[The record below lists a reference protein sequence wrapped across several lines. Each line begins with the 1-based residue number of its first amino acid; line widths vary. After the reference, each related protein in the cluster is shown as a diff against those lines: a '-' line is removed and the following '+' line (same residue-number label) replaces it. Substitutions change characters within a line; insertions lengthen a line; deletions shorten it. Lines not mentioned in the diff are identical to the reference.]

1 MAAIITLDDV
11 SVTFH
16 EAGRTIEAVKHA
28 SLEVEQGEIFGIVGF
43 SGAGKSTL
51 VRTINL
57 LERPTSGRVL
67 IDGRDI
73 TGLRGGPLR
82 DLRKSIGFVFQGF
95 NLIGNATVGKNIEFA
110 LRAGGVPKARRRGR
124 TQELLELVGLSGKM
138 DSYPSSLSGGQKQRV
153 SIARALANNPRILLC
168 DEATSALDL
177 ETTEGILALLKRINT
192 ELGVTIVFI
201 THQLEVAQRIFDRV
215 AVMENGVII
224 EQGKTFDVF
233 AEPHHETTQAL
244 VERFL
249 GVAVP
254 ERLVPELPVGR
265 LVELRYKGNHAF
277 DPLISAVSS
286 RHGVA
291 INVLHGNVEYFGT
304 QPIGTLVV
312 LVAAIREGQRGAR
325 DVEDAL
331 DELRGTVF
339 GFKELTD
346 AAVEEALD
354 SPYGGGPRT
363 AAQTKKT
370 AQQEVLV

>member
-16 EAGRTIEAVKHA
+16 EAGRAIEAVRHV

-73 TGLRGGPLR
+73 TGLKGGALR
-82 DLRKSIGFVFQGF
+82 DLRKSVGFVFQGF
-95 NLIGNATVGKNIEFA
+95 NLIGNATVGANIEFA
-110 LRAGGVPKARRRGR
+110 LRAGGVPKARRRER
-124 TQELLELVGLSGKM
+124 TRELLELVGLAGKM

-201 THQLEVAQRIFDRV
+201 THQLEVAQRVFDRV
-215 AVMENGVII
+215 AVMEDGAII
-224 EQGKTFDVF
+224 EQGTTFDVF
-233 AEPHHETTQAL
+233 AEPRHGTTQAL

-249 GVAVP
+249 GVAIP
-254 ERLVPELPVGR
+254 ERLVPQLPAGR
-265 LVELRYKGNHAF
+265 LVELRYKGDHAF
-277 DPLISAVSS
+277 EPLISAVSN
-286 RHGVA
+286 RHDVA
-291 INVLHGNVEYFGT
+291 VNVLHGNVEYFGT

-312 LVAAIREGQRGAR
+312 LVSAIREGQRGAR
-325 DVEDAL
+325 DVEAAL
-331 DELRGTVF
+331 DELRGKVF
-339 GFKELTD
+339 GFQELTD
-346 AAVEEALD
+346 AAVEDALGAQY
-354 SPYGGGPRT
+354 SGGAHGTGQGRT
-363 AAQTKKT
+363 RR
-370 AQQEVLV
+370 EVLV

>member
-16 EAGRTIEAVKHA
+16 EAGRAIEAVRHV

-73 TGLRGGPLR
+73 TGLKGGALR
-82 DLRKSIGFVFQGF
+82 DLRKSVGFVFQGF
-95 NLIGNATVGKNIEFA
+95 NLIGNATVGANIEFA
-110 LRAGGVPKARRRGR
+110 LRAGGVPKARRRER
-124 TQELLELVGLSGKM
+124 TRELLELVGLAGKM

-177 ETTEGILALLKRINT
+177 ETTEDILALLKRINT

-201 THQLEVAQRIFDRV
+201 THQLEVAQRVFDRV
-215 AVMENGVII
+215 AVMEDGAII
-224 EQGKTFDVF
+224 EQGTTFDVF
-233 AEPHHETTQAL
+233 AEPRHGTTQAL

-249 GVAVP
+249 GVAIP
-254 ERLVPELPVGR
+254 ERLVPQLPAGR
-265 LVELRYKGNHAF
+265 LVELRYKGDHAF
-277 DPLISAVSS
+277 EPLISAVSN

-291 INVLHGNVEYFGT
+291 VNVLHGNVEYFGT

-312 LVAAIREGQRGAR
+312 LVSAIREGQRGAR
-325 DVEDAL
+325 DVEAAL
-331 DELRGTVF
+331 DELRGKVF
-339 GFKELTD
+339 GFQELTD
-346 AAVEEALD
+346 AAVEDALGAQY
-354 SPYGGGPRT
+354 SGGAHGTGQGTTRR
-363 AAQTKKT
+363 
-370 AQQEVLV
+370 EVLV

>member
-16 EAGRTIEAVKHA
+16 EAGRAIEAVRHV

-73 TGLRGGPLR
+73 TGLKGGALR
-82 DLRKSIGFVFQGF
+82 DLRKSVGFVFQGF
-95 NLIGNATVGKNIEFA
+95 NLIGNATVGANIEFA
-110 LRAGGVPKARRRGR
+110 LRAGGVPKARRRER
-124 TQELLELVGLSGKM
+124 TRELLELVGLAGKM

-168 DEATSALDL
+168 DEATSALDP

-201 THQLEVAQRIFDRV
+201 THQLEVAQRVFDRV
-215 AVMENGVII
+215 AVMEDGAII
-224 EQGKTFDVF
+224 EQGTTFDVF
-233 AEPHHETTQAL
+233 AEPRHGTTQAL

-249 GVAVP
+249 GVAIP
-254 ERLVPELPVGR
+254 ERLVPQLPAGR
-265 LVELRYKGNHAF
+265 LVELRYKGDHAF
-277 DPLISAVSS
+277 EPLISAVSN

-291 INVLHGNVEYFGT
+291 VNVLHGNVEYFGI

-312 LVAAIREGQRGAR
+312 LVSAIREGQRGAR
-325 DVEDAL
+325 DVEAAL
-331 DELRGTVF
+331 DELRGKVF
-339 GFKELTD
+339 GFQELTD
-346 AAVEEALD
+346 AAVEDALGAQY
-354 SPYGGGPRT
+354 SGGAHGTGQGTTRR
-363 AAQTKKT
+363 
-370 AQQEVLV
+370 EVLV

>member
-16 EAGRTIEAVKHA
+16 EAGRAIEAVRHV

-73 TGLRGGPLR
+73 TGLKGGALR
-82 DLRKSIGFVFQGF
+82 DLRKSVGFVFQGF
-95 NLIGNATVGKNIEFA
+95 NLIGNATVGANIEFA
-110 LRAGGVPKARRRGR
+110 LRAGGVPKARRRER
-124 TQELLELVGLSGKM
+124 TRELLELVGLAGKM

-168 DEATSALDL
+168 DEATSALDP

-201 THQLEVAQRIFDRV
+201 THQLEVAQRVFDRV
-215 AVMENGVII
+215 AVMEDGAII
-224 EQGKTFDVF
+224 EQGTTFDVF
-233 AEPHHETTQAL
+233 AEPRHGTTQAL

-249 GVAVP
+249 GVAIP
-254 ERLVPELPVGR
+254 ERLVPQLPAGR
-265 LVELRYKGNHAF
+265 LVELRYKGDHAF
-277 DPLISAVSS
+277 EPLISAVSN

-291 INVLHGNVEYFGT
+291 VNVLHGNVEYFGT

-312 LVAAIREGQRGAR
+312 LVSAIREGQRGAR
-325 DVEDAL
+325 DVEAAL
-331 DELRGTVF
+331 DELRGKVF
-339 GFKELTD
+339 GFQELTD
-346 AAVEEALD
+346 AAVEDALGAQY
-354 SPYGGGPRT
+354 SGGARGTGQGTTRR
-363 AAQTKKT
+363 
-370 AQQEVLV
+370 EVLV

>member
-16 EAGRTIEAVKHA
+16 EAGRAIEAVRHV

-73 TGLRGGPLR
+73 TGLKGGALR
-82 DLRKSIGFVFQGF
+82 DLRKSVGFVFQGF
-95 NLIGNATVGKNIEFA
+95 NLIGNATVGANIEFA
-110 LRAGGVPKARRRGR
+110 LRAGGVPKARRRER
-124 TQELLELVGLSGKM
+124 TRELLELVGLAGKM

-201 THQLEVAQRIFDRV
+201 THQLEVAQRVFDRV
-215 AVMENGVII
+215 AVMEDGAII
-224 EQGKTFDVF
+224 EQGTTFDVF
-233 AEPHHETTQAL
+233 AEPRHGTTQAL

-249 GVAVP
+249 GVAIP
-254 ERLVPELPVGR
+254 ERLVPQLPAGR
-265 LVELRYKGNHAF
+265 LVELRYKGDHAF
-277 DPLISAVSS
+277 EPLISAVSN

-291 INVLHGNVEYFGT
+291 VNMLHGNVEYFGT

-312 LVAAIREGQRGAR
+312 LVSAIREGQRGAR
-325 DVEDAL
+325 DVEAAL
-331 DELRGTVF
+331 DELRGKVF
-339 GFKELTD
+339 GFQELTD
-346 AAVEEALD
+346 AAVEDALGAQY
-354 SPYGGGPRT
+354 SGGAHGTGQGTTRR
-363 AAQTKKT
+363 
-370 AQQEVLV
+370 EVLV

>member
-16 EAGRTIEAVKHA
+16 EAGRTIEAVRHV

-73 TGLRGGPLR
+73 TGLKGGALR
-82 DLRKSIGFVFQGF
+82 DLRKSVGFVFQGF
-95 NLIGNATVGKNIEFA
+95 NLIGNATVGANIEFA
-110 LRAGGVPKARRRGR
+110 LRAGGVPKARRRER
-124 TQELLELVGLSGKM
+124 TRELLELVGLASKM

-201 THQLEVAQRIFDRV
+201 THQLEVAQRVFDRV
-215 AVMENGVII
+215 AVMEDGAII
-224 EQGKTFDVF
+224 EQGTTFDVF
-233 AEPHHETTQAL
+233 AEPRHGTTQAL

-249 GVAVP
+249 GVAIP
-254 ERLVPELPVGR
+254 ERLVPQLPAGR
-265 LVELRYKGNHAF
+265 LVELRYKGDHAF
-277 DPLISAVSS
+277 EPLISAVSN

-291 INVLHGNVEYFGT
+291 VNVLHGNVEYFGT

-312 LVAAIREGQRGAR
+312 LVSAIREGQRGAR
-325 DVEDAL
+325 DVEAAL
-331 DELRGTVF
+331 DELRGKVF
-339 GFKELTD
+339 GFQELTD
-346 AAVEEALD
+346 AAVEDALGAQY
-354 SPYGGGPRT
+354 SGGAHGTGQGTTRR
-363 AAQTKKT
+363 
-370 AQQEVLV
+370 EVLV

>member
-16 EAGRTIEAVKHA
+16 EAGRAIEAVRHV

-73 TGLRGGPLR
+73 TGLKGGALR
-82 DLRKSIGFVFQGF
+82 DLRKSVGFVFQGF
-95 NLIGNATVGKNIEFA
+95 NLIGNATVGANIEFA
-110 LRAGGVPKARRRGR
+110 LRAGGVPKARRRER
-124 TQELLELVGLSGKM
+124 TRELLELVGLAGKM

-201 THQLEVAQRIFDRV
+201 THQLEVAQRVFDRV
-215 AVMENGVII
+215 AVMEDGAII
-224 EQGKTFDVF
+224 EQGTTFDVF
-233 AEPHHETTQAL
+233 AEPRHGTTQAL

-249 GVAVP
+249 GVAIP
-254 ERLVPELPVGR
+254 ERLVPQLPAGR
-265 LVELRYKGNHAF
+265 LVELWYKGDHAF
-277 DPLISAVSS
+277 EPLISAVSN

-291 INVLHGNVEYFGT
+291 VNVLHGNVEYFGT

-312 LVAAIREGQRGAR
+312 LVSAIREGQRGAR
-325 DVEDAL
+325 DVEAAL
-331 DELRGTVF
+331 DELRGKVF
-339 GFKELTD
+339 GFQELTD
-346 AAVEEALD
+346 AAVEDALGAQY
-354 SPYGGGPRT
+354 SGGAHGTGQGTTRR
-363 AAQTKKT
+363 
-370 AQQEVLV
+370 EVLV

>member
-1 MAAIITLDDV
+1 MAAIITLDEV

-16 EAGRTIEAVKHA
+16 EAGRAIEAVRHV

-73 TGLRGGPLR
+73 TGLKGGALR
-82 DLRKSIGFVFQGF
+82 DLRKSVGFVFQGF
-95 NLIGNATVGKNIEFA
+95 NLIGNATVGANIEFA
-110 LRAGGVPKARRRGR
+110 LRAGGVPKARRRER
-124 TQELLELVGLSGKM
+124 TRELLELVGLAGKM

-201 THQLEVAQRIFDRV
+201 THQLEVAQRVFDRV
-215 AVMENGVII
+215 AVMEDGAII
-224 EQGKTFDVF
+224 EQGTTFDVF
-233 AEPHHETTQAL
+233 AEPRHGTTQAL

-249 GVAVP
+249 GVAIP
-254 ERLVPELPVGR
+254 ERLVPQLPAGR
-265 LVELRYKGNHAF
+265 LVELRYKGDHAF
-277 DPLISAVSS
+277 EPLISAVSN

-291 INVLHGNVEYFGT
+291 VNVLHGNVEYFGT

-312 LVAAIREGQRGAR
+312 LVSAIREGQRGAR
-325 DVEDAL
+325 DVEAAL
-331 DELRGTVF
+331 DELRGKVF
-339 GFKELTD
+339 GFQELTD
-346 AAVEEALD
+346 AAVEDALGAQY
-354 SPYGGGPRT
+354 SGGAHGTGQGTTRR
-363 AAQTKKT
+363 
-370 AQQEVLV
+370 EVLV

>member
-16 EAGRTIEAVKHA
+16 EAGRAIEAVRHV

-73 TGLRGGPLR
+73 TGLKGGALR
-82 DLRKSIGFVFQGF
+82 DLRKSVGFVFQGF
-95 NLIGNATVGKNIEFA
+95 NLIGNATVGANIEFA
-110 LRAGGVPKARRRGR
+110 LRAGGVPTARRRER
-124 TQELLELVGLSGKM
+124 TRELLELVGLAGKM

-201 THQLEVAQRIFDRV
+201 THQLEVAQRVFDRV
-215 AVMENGVII
+215 AVMEDGAII
-224 EQGKTFDVF
+224 EQGTTFDVF
-233 AEPHHETTQAL
+233 AEPRHGTTQAL

-249 GVAVP
+249 GVAIP
-254 ERLVPELPVGR
+254 ERLVPQLPAGR
-265 LVELRYKGNHAF
+265 LVELRYKGDHAF
-277 DPLISAVSS
+277 EPLISAVSN

-291 INVLHGNVEYFGT
+291 VNVLHGNVEYFGI

-312 LVAAIREGQRGAR
+312 LVSAIREGQRGAR
-325 DVEDAL
+325 DVEAAL
-331 DELRGTVF
+331 DELRGKVF
-339 GFKELTD
+339 GFQELTD
-346 AAVEEALD
+346 AAVEDALGAQY
-354 SPYGGGPRT
+354 SGGAHGTGQGTTRR
-363 AAQTKKT
+363 
-370 AQQEVLV
+370 EVLV

>member
-16 EAGRTIEAVKHA
+16 EAGRAIEAVRHV

-73 TGLRGGPLR
+73 TGLKGGALR
-82 DLRKSIGFVFQGF
+82 DLRKSVGFVFQGF
-95 NLIGNATVGKNIEFA
+95 NLIGNATVGANIEFA
-110 LRAGGVPKARRRGR
+110 LRTGGVPKARRRER
-124 TQELLELVGLSGKM
+124 TRELLELVGLAGKM

-201 THQLEVAQRIFDRV
+201 THQLEVAQRVFDRV
-215 AVMENGVII
+215 AVMEDGAII
-224 EQGKTFDVF
+224 EQGTTFDVF
-233 AEPHHETTQAL
+233 AEPRHGTTQAL

-249 GVAVP
+249 GVAIP
-254 ERLVPELPVGR
+254 ERLVPQLPAGR
-265 LVELRYKGNHAF
+265 LVELRYKGDHAF
-277 DPLISAVSS
+277 EPLISAVSN

-291 INVLHGNVEYFGT
+291 VNVLHGNVEYFGT

-312 LVAAIREGQRGAR
+312 LVSAIREGQRGAR
-325 DVEDAL
+325 DVEAAL
-331 DELRGTVF
+331 DELRGKVF
-339 GFKELTD
+339 GFQELTD
-346 AAVEEALD
+346 AAVEDALGAQY
-354 SPYGGGPRT
+354 SGGAHGTGQGTTRR
-363 AAQTKKT
+363 
-370 AQQEVLV
+370 EVLV

>member
-16 EAGRTIEAVKHA
+16 EAGHAIEAVRHV

-73 TGLRGGPLR
+73 TGLKGGALR
-82 DLRKSIGFVFQGF
+82 DLRKSVGFVFQGF
-95 NLIGNATVGKNIEFA
+95 NLIGNATVGANIEFA
-110 LRAGGVPKARRRGR
+110 LRAGGVPKARRRER
-124 TQELLELVGLSGKM
+124 TRELLELVGLAGKM

-201 THQLEVAQRIFDRV
+201 THQLEVAQRVFDRV
-215 AVMENGVII
+215 AVMEDGAII
-224 EQGKTFDVF
+224 EQGTTFDVF
-233 AEPHHETTQAL
+233 AEPRHGTTQAL

-249 GVAVP
+249 GVAIP
-254 ERLVPELPVGR
+254 ERLVPQLPAGR
-265 LVELRYKGNHAF
+265 LVELRYKGDHAF
-277 DPLISAVSS
+277 EPLISAVSN

-291 INVLHGNVEYFGT
+291 VNVLHGNVEYFGT

-312 LVAAIREGQRGAR
+312 LVSAIREGQRGAR
-325 DVEDAL
+325 DVEAAL
-331 DELRGTVF
+331 DELRGKVF
-339 GFKELTD
+339 GFQELTD
-346 AAVEEALD
+346 AAVEDALGAQY
-354 SPYGGGPRT
+354 SGGAHGTGQGTTRR
-363 AAQTKKT
+363 
-370 AQQEVLV
+370 EVLV

>member
-1 MAAIITLDDV
+1 M
-11 SVTFH
+11 
-16 EAGRTIEAVKHA
+16 
-28 SLEVEQGEIFGIVGF
+28 
-43 SGAGKSTL
+43 
-51 VRTINL
+51 
-57 LERPTSGRVL
+57 
-67 IDGRDI
+67 
-73 TGLRGGPLR
+73 
-82 DLRKSIGFVFQGF
+82 
-95 NLIGNATVGKNIEFA
+95 
-110 LRAGGVPKARRRGR
+110 
-124 TQELLELVGLSGKM
+124 
-138 DSYPSSLSGGQKQRV
+138 

-254 ERLVPELPVGR
+254 ERLVPELPAGR
-265 LVELRYKGNHAF
+265 LVELRYKGDHAF

-370 AQQEVLV
+370 VQQEVLV

>member
-16 EAGRTIEAVKHA
+16 EAGRAIEAVRHV

-73 TGLRGGPLR
+73 TGLKGGALR
-82 DLRKSIGFVFQGF
+82 DLRKSVGFVFQGF
-95 NLIGNATVGKNIEFA
+95 NLIGNATVGANIEFA
-110 LRAGGVPKARRRGR
+110 LRAGGVPKARRRER
-124 TQELLELVGLSGKM
+124 TRELLELVGLAGKM

-201 THQLEVAQRIFDRV
+201 THQLEVAQRVFDRV
-215 AVMENGVII
+215 AVMEDGAII
-224 EQGKTFDVF
+224 EQGTTFDVF
-233 AEPHHETTQAL
+233 AEPRHGTTQAL

-249 GVAVP
+249 GVAIP
-254 ERLVPELPVGR
+254 ERLVPQLPAGR
-265 LVELRYKGNHAF
+265 LVELRYKGDHAF
-277 DPLISAVSS
+277 EPLISAVSN

-291 INVLHGNVEYFGT
+291 VNVLHGNVEYFGT

-312 LVAAIREGQRGAR
+312 LVSAIREGQWGAR
-325 DVEDAL
+325 DVEAAL
-331 DELRGTVF
+331 DELRGKVF
-339 GFKELTD
+339 GFQELTD
-346 AAVEEALD
+346 AAVEDALGAQY
-354 SPYGGGPRT
+354 SGGAHGTGQGTTRR
-363 AAQTKKT
+363 
-370 AQQEVLV
+370 EVLV

>member
-16 EAGRTIEAVKHA
+16 EAGRAIEAVRHV
-28 SLEVEQGEIFGIVGF
+28 SFEVKQGEIFGIVGF

-73 TGLRGGPLR
+73 TGLKGGALR
-82 DLRKSIGFVFQGF
+82 DLRKSVGFVFQGF
-95 NLIGNATVGKNIEFA
+95 NLIGNATVGANIEFA
-110 LRAGGVPKARRRGR
+110 LRAGGVPKARRRER
-124 TQELLELVGLSGKM
+124 TRELLELVGLAGKM

-201 THQLEVAQRIFDRV
+201 THQLEVAQRVFDRV
-215 AVMENGVII
+215 AVMEDGAII
-224 EQGKTFDVF
+224 EQGTTFDVF
-233 AEPHHETTQAL
+233 AEPRHGTTQAL

-249 GVAVP
+249 GVAIP
-254 ERLVPELPVGR
+254 ERLVPQLPAGR
-265 LVELRYKGNHAF
+265 LVELRYKGDHAF
-277 DPLISAVSS
+277 EPLISAVSN

-291 INVLHGNVEYFGT
+291 VNVLHGNVEYFGT

-312 LVAAIREGQRGAR
+312 LVSAIREGQRGAR
-325 DVEDAL
+325 DVEAAL
-331 DELRGTVF
+331 DELRGKVF
-339 GFKELTD
+339 GFQELTD
-346 AAVEEALD
+346 AAVEDALGAQY
-354 SPYGGGPRT
+354 SGGAHGTGQGTTRR
-363 AAQTKKT
+363 
-370 AQQEVLV
+370 EVLV

>member
-16 EAGRTIEAVKHA
+16 EAGRAIEAVRHV

-73 TGLRGGPLR
+73 TGLKGGALR
-82 DLRKSIGFVFQGF
+82 DLRKSVGFVFQGF
-95 NLIGNATVGKNIEFA
+95 NLIGNATVGANIEFA
-110 LRAGGVPKARRRGR
+110 LRAGGVPKARRRER
-124 TQELLELVGLSGKM
+124 TRELLELVGLAGKM

-201 THQLEVAQRIFDRV
+201 THQLEVAQRVFDRV
-215 AVMENGVII
+215 AVMEDGAII
-224 EQGKTFDVF
+224 AQGTTFDVF
-233 AEPHHETTQAL
+233 AEPRHGTTQAL

-249 GVAVP
+249 GVAIP
-254 ERLVPELPVGR
+254 ERLVPQLPAGR
-265 LVELRYKGNHAF
+265 LVELRYKGDHAF
-277 DPLISAVSS
+277 EPLISAVSN

-291 INVLHGNVEYFGT
+291 VNVLHGNVEYFGT

-312 LVAAIREGQRGAR
+312 LVSAIREGQRGAR
-325 DVEDAL
+325 DVEAAL
-331 DELRGTVF
+331 DELRGKVF
-339 GFKELTD
+339 GFQELTD
-346 AAVEEALD
+346 AAVEDALGAQY
-354 SPYGGGPRT
+354 SGGAHGTGQGTTRR
-363 AAQTKKT
+363 
-370 AQQEVLV
+370 EVLV

>member
-16 EAGRTIEAVKHA
+16 EAGRAIEAVRHV

-73 TGLRGGPLR
+73 TGLKGGALR
-82 DLRKSIGFVFQGF
+82 DLRKSVGFVFQGF
-95 NLIGNATVGKNIEFA
+95 NLIGNATVGANIEFA
-110 LRAGGVPKARRRGR
+110 LRAGGVPKARRRER
-124 TQELLELVGLSGKM
+124 TRELLELVGLAGKM

-201 THQLEVAQRIFDRV
+201 THQLEVAQRVFDRV
-215 AVMENGVII
+215 AVMEDGAII
-224 EQGKTFDVF
+224 EQGTTFDVF
-233 AEPHHETTQAL
+233 AEPRHGTTQAL

-249 GVAVP
+249 GVAIP
-254 ERLVPELPVGR
+254 ERLVPQLPAGR
-265 LVELRYKGNHAF
+265 LVELRYKGDHAF
-277 DPLISAVSS
+277 EPLISAVSN

-291 INVLHGNVEYFGT
+291 VNVLHGNVEYFGI

-312 LVAAIREGQRGAR
+312 LVSAIREGQRGAR
-325 DVEDAL
+325 DVEAAL
-331 DELRGTVF
+331 DELRGKVF
-339 GFKELTD
+339 GFQELTD
-346 AAVEEALD
+346 AAVEDALGAQY
-354 SPYGGGPRT
+354 SGGAHGTGQGTTRR
-363 AAQTKKT
+363 
-370 AQQEVLV
+370 EVLV

>member
-16 EAGRTIEAVKHA
+16 EAGRAIEAVRHV

-73 TGLRGGPLR
+73 TGLKGGALR
-82 DLRKSIGFVFQGF
+82 DLRKSVGFVFQGF
-95 NLIGNATVGKNIEFA
+95 NLIGNATVGANIEFA
-110 LRAGGVPKARRRGR
+110 LRAGGVPKARRRER
-124 TQELLELVGLSGKM
+124 TRELLELVGLAGKM

-201 THQLEVAQRIFDRV
+201 THQLEVAQRVFDRV
-215 AVMENGVII
+215 AVMEDGAII
-224 EQGKTFDVF
+224 EQGTTFDVF
-233 AEPHHETTQAL
+233 AEPRHGTTQAL

-249 GVAVP
+249 GVAIP
-254 ERLVPELPVGR
+254 ERLVPQLPAGR
-265 LVELRYKGNHAF
+265 LVELRYKGDHAF
-277 DPLISAVSS
+277 EPLISAVSN

-291 INVLHGNVEYFGT
+291 VNVLHGNVEYFGI

-312 LVAAIREGQRGAR
+312 LVSAIREGQRGAR
-325 DVEDAL
+325 DVEAAL
-331 DELRGTVF
+331 DELRGKVF
-339 GFKELTD
+339 GFQELTD
-346 AAVEEALD
+346 AAVEDALGAQY
-354 SPYGGGPRT
+354 SGGARGTGQGTTRR
-363 AAQTKKT
+363 
-370 AQQEVLV
+370 EVLV

>member
-16 EAGRTIEAVKHA
+16 EAGRAIEAVRHV

-73 TGLRGGPLR
+73 TGLKGGALR
-82 DLRKSIGFVFQGF
+82 DLRKSVGFVFQGF
-95 NLIGNATVGKNIEFA
+95 NLIGNATVGANIEFA
-110 LRAGGVPKARRRGR
+110 LRAGGVPTARRRER
-124 TQELLELVGLSGKM
+124 TRELLELVGLAGKM

-201 THQLEVAQRIFDRV
+201 THQLEVAQRVFDRV
-215 AVMENGVII
+215 AVMEDGAII
-224 EQGKTFDVF
+224 EQGTTFDVF
-233 AEPHHETTQAL
+233 AEPRHGTTQAL

-249 GVAVP
+249 GVAIP
-254 ERLVPELPVGR
+254 ERLVPQLPAGR
-265 LVELRYKGNHAF
+265 LVELRYKGDHAF
-277 DPLISAVSS
+277 EPLISAVSN

-291 INVLHGNVEYFGT
+291 VNVLHGNVEYFGT

-312 LVAAIREGQRGAR
+312 LVSAIREGQRGAR
-325 DVEDAL
+325 DVEAAL
-331 DELRGTVF
+331 DELRGKVF
-339 GFKELTD
+339 GFQELTD
-346 AAVEEALD
+346 AAVEDALGAQY
-354 SPYGGGPRT
+354 SGGAHGTGQGTTRR
-363 AAQTKKT
+363 
-370 AQQEVLV
+370 EVLV

>member
-233 AEPHHETTQAL
+233 AEPHHETTQA
-244 VERFL
+244 V
-249 GVAVP
+249 
-254 ERLVPELPVGR
+254 
-265 LVELRYKGNHAF
+265 
-277 DPLISAVSS
+277 
-286 RHGVA
+286 
-291 INVLHGNVEYFGT
+291 
-304 QPIGTLVV
+304 
-312 LVAAIREGQRGAR
+312 
-325 DVEDAL
+325 
-331 DELRGTVF
+331 
-339 GFKELTD
+339 
-346 AAVEEALD
+346 
-354 SPYGGGPRT
+354 
-363 AAQTKKT
+363 
-370 AQQEVLV
+370 

>member
-16 EAGRTIEAVKHA
+16 EAGRAIAAVRHV

-73 TGLRGGPLR
+73 TGLKGGALR
-82 DLRKSIGFVFQGF
+82 DLRKSVGFVFQGF
-95 NLIGNATVGKNIEFA
+95 NLIGNATVGANIEFA
-110 LRAGGVPKARRRGR
+110 LRAGGVPKARRRER
-124 TQELLELVGLSGKM
+124 TRELLELVGLAGKM

-201 THQLEVAQRIFDRV
+201 THQLEVAQRVFDRV
-215 AVMENGVII
+215 AVMEDGAII
-224 EQGKTFDVF
+224 EQGTTFDVF
-233 AEPHHETTQAL
+233 AEPRHGTTQAL

-249 GVAVP
+249 GVAIP
-254 ERLVPELPVGR
+254 ERLVPQLPAGR
-265 LVELRYKGNHAF
+265 LVELRYKGDHAF
-277 DPLISAVSS
+277 EPLISAVSN

-291 INVLHGNVEYFGT
+291 VNVLHGNVEYFGT

-312 LVAAIREGQRGAR
+312 LVSAIREGQRGAR
-325 DVEDAL
+325 DVEAAL
-331 DELRGTVF
+331 DELRGKVF
-339 GFKELTD
+339 GFQELTD
-346 AAVEEALD
+346 AAVEDALGAQY
-354 SPYGGGPRT
+354 SGGAHGTGQGTTRR
-363 AAQTKKT
+363 
-370 AQQEVLV
+370 EVLV

>member
-16 EAGRTIEAVKHA
+16 EAGRAIEAVRHV

-73 TGLRGGPLR
+73 TGLKGGALR
-82 DLRKSIGFVFQGF
+82 DLRKSVGFVFQGF
-95 NLIGNATVGKNIEFA
+95 NLIGNATVGANIEFA
-110 LRAGGVPKARRRGR
+110 LRAGGVPKARRRER
-124 TQELLELVGLSGKM
+124 TRELLELVGLAGKM

-201 THQLEVAQRIFDRV
+201 THQLEVAQRVFDRV
-215 AVMENGVII
+215 AVMEDGAII
-224 EQGKTFDVF
+224 EQGTTFDVF
-233 AEPHHETTQAL
+233 AEPRHGTTQAL

-249 GVAVP
+249 GVAIP
-254 ERLVPELPVGR
+254 ERLVPQLPAGR
-265 LVELRYKGNHAF
+265 LVELRYKGDHAF
-277 DPLISAVSS
+277 EPLISAVSN
-286 RHGVA
+286 RHDVA
-291 INVLHGNVEYFGT
+291 VNVLHGNVEYFGT

-312 LVAAIREGQRGAR
+312 LVSAIREGQRGAR
-325 DVEDAL
+325 DVEAAL
-331 DELRGTVF
+331 DELRGKVF
-339 GFKELTD
+339 GFQELTD
-346 AAVEEALD
+346 AAVEDALGAQY
-354 SPYGGGPRT
+354 SGGAHGTGQGTTRR
-363 AAQTKKT
+363 
-370 AQQEVLV
+370 EVLV

>member
-16 EAGRTIEAVKHA
+16 EAGRAIEAVRHV

-73 TGLRGGPLR
+73 TGLKGGALR
-82 DLRKSIGFVFQGF
+82 DLRKSVGFVFQGF
-95 NLIGNATVGKNIEFA
+95 NLIGNATVGANIEFA
-110 LRAGGVPKARRRGR
+110 LRAGGVPKARRRER
-124 TQELLELVGLSGKM
+124 TRKLLELVGLAGKM

-201 THQLEVAQRIFDRV
+201 THQLEVAQRVFDRV
-215 AVMENGVII
+215 AVMEDGAII
-224 EQGKTFDVF
+224 EQGTTFDVF
-233 AEPHHETTQAL
+233 AEPRHGTTQAL

-249 GVAVP
+249 GVAIP
-254 ERLVPELPVGR
+254 ERLVPQLPAGR
-265 LVELRYKGNHAF
+265 LVELRYKGDHAF
-277 DPLISAVSS
+277 EPLISAVSN

-291 INVLHGNVEYFGT
+291 VNVLHGNVEYFGT

-312 LVAAIREGQRGAR
+312 LVSAIREGQRGAR
-325 DVEDAL
+325 DVEAAL
-331 DELRGTVF
+331 DELRGKVF
-339 GFKELTD
+339 GFQELTD
-346 AAVEEALD
+346 AAVEDALGAQY
-354 SPYGGGPRT
+354 SGGAHGTGQGTTRR
-363 AAQTKKT
+363 
-370 AQQEVLV
+370 EVLV

>member
-1 MAAIITLDDV
+1 M
-11 SVTFH
+11 
-16 EAGRTIEAVKHA
+16 
-28 SLEVEQGEIFGIVGF
+28 
-43 SGAGKSTL
+43 
-51 VRTINL
+51 RTINL

-254 ERLVPELPVGR
+254 ERLVPELP
-265 LVELRYKGNHAF
+265 
-277 DPLISAVSS
+277 SAGSWNSGTRATMRSIRSSARSPAGMVWPSMCCTATSNTSVHSRSALSWCSS
-286 RHGVA
+286 RRFAKGSAEH
-291 INVLHGNVEYFGT
+291 
-304 QPIGTLVV
+304 
-312 LVAAIREGQRGAR
+312 
-325 DVEDAL
+325 
-331 DELRGTVF
+331 
-339 GFKELTD
+339 
-346 AAVEEALD
+346 
-354 SPYGGGPRT
+354 RT
-363 AAQTKKT
+363 SRTRSTNCAEPCSASKN
-370 AQQEVLV
+370 

>member
-16 EAGRTIEAVKHA
+16 EAGRAIEAVRHV

-73 TGLRGGPLR
+73 TGLKGGALR
-82 DLRKSIGFVFQGF
+82 DLRKSVGFVFQGF
-95 NLIGNATVGKNIEFA
+95 NLIGNATVGANIEFA
-110 LRAGGVPKARRRGR
+110 LRAGGVPKARRRER
-124 TQELLELVGLSGKM
+124 TRELLELVGLAGKM

-168 DEATSALDL
+168 DEATSALDP

-201 THQLEVAQRIFDRV
+201 THQLEVAQRVFDRV
-215 AVMENGVII
+215 AVMEDGAII
-224 EQGKTFDVF
+224 EQGTTFDVF
-233 AEPHHETTQAL
+233 AEPRHGTTQAL

-249 GVAVP
+249 GVAIP
-254 ERLVPELPVGR
+254 ERLVPQLPAGR
-265 LVELRYKGNHAF
+265 LVELRYKGDHAF
-277 DPLISAVSS
+277 EPLISAVSN

-291 INVLHGNVEYFGT
+291 VNVLHGNVEYLGT
-304 QPIGTLVV
+304 QPSGTLVV
-312 LVAAIREGQRGAR
+312 LVSAIREGQRGAR
-325 DVEDAL
+325 DVEAAL
-331 DELRGTVF
+331 DELRGKVF
-339 GFKELTD
+339 GFQELTD
-346 AAVEEALD
+346 AAVEDALGAQY
-354 SPYGGGPRT
+354 SGGAHGTGQGTTRR
-363 AAQTKKT
+363 
-370 AQQEVLV
+370 EVLV

>member
-1 MAAIITLDDV
+1 MAAIITLDDA

-16 EAGRTIEAVKHA
+16 EAGRAIEAVRHV

-73 TGLRGGPLR
+73 TGLKGGALR
-82 DLRKSIGFVFQGF
+82 DLRKSVGFVFQGF
-95 NLIGNATVGKNIEFA
+95 NLIGNATVGANIEFA
-110 LRAGGVPKARRRGR
+110 LRAGGVPKARRRER
-124 TQELLELVGLSGKM
+124 TRELLELVGLAGKM

-201 THQLEVAQRIFDRV
+201 THQLEVAQRVFDRV
-215 AVMENGVII
+215 AVMEDGAII
-224 EQGKTFDVF
+224 EQGTTFDVF
-233 AEPHHETTQAL
+233 AEPRHGTTQAL

-249 GVAVP
+249 GVAIP
-254 ERLVPELPVGR
+254 ERLVPQLPAGR
-265 LVELRYKGNHAF
+265 LVELRYKGDHAF
-277 DPLISAVSS
+277 EPLISAVSN

-291 INVLHGNVEYFGT
+291 VNVLHGNVEYFGT

-312 LVAAIREGQRGAR
+312 LVSAIREGQRGAR
-325 DVEDAL
+325 DVEAAL
-331 DELRGTVF
+331 DELRGKVF
-339 GFKELTD
+339 GFQELTD
-346 AAVEEALD
+346 AAVEDALGAQY
-354 SPYGGGPRT
+354 SGGAHGTGQGTTRR
-363 AAQTKKT
+363 
-370 AQQEVLV
+370 EVLV

>member
-16 EAGRTIEAVKHA
+16 EAGRAIEAVRHV

-73 TGLRGGPLR
+73 TGLKGGALR
-82 DLRKSIGFVFQGF
+82 DLRKSVGFVFQGF
-95 NLIGNATVGKNIEFA
+95 NLIGNATVGANIEFA
-110 LRAGGVPKARRRGR
+110 LRAGGVPKARRRER
-124 TQELLELVGLSGKM
+124 TRELLELVGLAGKM

-201 THQLEVAQRIFDRV
+201 THQLEVAQRVFDRV
-215 AVMENGVII
+215 AVMEDGAII
-224 EQGKTFDVF
+224 EQGTTFDVF
-233 AEPHHETTQAL
+233 AEPRHGTTQAL

-249 GVAVP
+249 GVAIP
-254 ERLVPELPVGR
+254 ERLVPQLPAGR
-265 LVELRYKGNHAF
+265 LVELRYKGDHAF
-277 DPLISAVSS
+277 EPLISAVSN

-291 INVLHGNVEYFGT
+291 VNVLHGNVEYFGT

-312 LVAAIREGQRGAR
+312 LVSAIREGQRGAR
-325 DVEDAL
+325 DVEAAL
-331 DELRGTVF
+331 DELRGKVF
-339 GFKELTD
+339 GFQELTD
-346 AAVEEALD
+346 AAVEDALGAQD
-354 SPYGGGPRT
+354 SGGAHGTGQGTTRR
-363 AAQTKKT
+363 
-370 AQQEVLV
+370 EVLV

>member
-1 MAAIITLDDV
+1 MAASITLDDV

-16 EAGRTIEAVKHA
+16 EAGRAIEAVRHV

-73 TGLRGGPLR
+73 TGLKGGALR
-82 DLRKSIGFVFQGF
+82 DLRKSVGFVFQGF
-95 NLIGNATVGKNIEFA
+95 NLIGNATVGANIEFA
-110 LRAGGVPKARRRGR
+110 LRAGGVPKARRRER
-124 TQELLELVGLSGKM
+124 TRELLELVGLAGKM

-201 THQLEVAQRIFDRV
+201 THQLEVAQRVFDRV
-215 AVMENGVII
+215 AVMEDGAII
-224 EQGKTFDVF
+224 EQGTTFDVF
-233 AEPHHETTQAL
+233 AEPRHGTTQAL

-249 GVAVP
+249 GVAIP
-254 ERLVPELPVGR
+254 ERLVPQLPAGR
-265 LVELRYKGNHAF
+265 LVELRYKGDHAF
-277 DPLISAVSS
+277 EPLISAVSN

-291 INVLHGNVEYFGT
+291 VNVLHGNVEYFGT

-312 LVAAIREGQRGAR
+312 LVSAIREGQRGAR
-325 DVEDAL
+325 DVEAAL
-331 DELRGTVF
+331 DELRGKVF
-339 GFKELTD
+339 GFQELTD
-346 AAVEEALD
+346 AAVEDALGAQY
-354 SPYGGGPRT
+354 SGGAHGTGQGTTRR
-363 AAQTKKT
+363 
-370 AQQEVLV
+370 EVLV

>member
-16 EAGRTIEAVKHA
+16 EAGRAIEAVRHV

-73 TGLRGGPLR
+73 TGLKGGALR
-82 DLRKSIGFVFQGF
+82 DLRKSVGFVFQGF
-95 NLIGNATVGKNIEFA
+95 NLIGNATVGANIEFA
-110 LRAGGVPKARRRGR
+110 LRAGGVPKARRRER
-124 TQELLELVGLSGKM
+124 TRELLELVGLAGKM

-201 THQLEVAQRIFDRV
+201 THQLEVAQRVFDRV
-215 AVMENGVII
+215 AVMEDGAII
-224 EQGKTFDVF
+224 EQGTTFDVF
-233 AEPHHETTQAL
+233 AEPRHGTTQAL

-249 GVAVP
+249 GVAIP
-254 ERLVPELPVGR
+254 ERLVPQLPAGR
-265 LVELRYKGNHAF
+265 LVELRYKGDHAF
-277 DPLISAVSS
+277 EPLISAVSNK
-286 RHGVA
+286 HGVA
-291 INVLHGNVEYFGT
+291 VNVLHGNVEYFGT

-312 LVAAIREGQRGAR
+312 LVSAIREGQRGAR
-325 DVEDAL
+325 DVEAAL
-331 DELRGTVF
+331 DELRGKVF
-339 GFKELTD
+339 GFQELTD
-346 AAVEEALD
+346 AAVEDALGAQY
-354 SPYGGGPRT
+354 SGGAHGTGQGTTRR
-363 AAQTKKT
+363 
-370 AQQEVLV
+370 EVLV

>member
-16 EAGRTIEAVKHA
+16 EAGRAIEAVRHV

-73 TGLRGGPLR
+73 TGLKGGALR
-82 DLRKSIGFVFQGF
+82 DLRKSVGFVFQGF
-95 NLIGNATVGKNIEFA
+95 NLIGNATVGANIEFA
-110 LRAGGVPKARRRGR
+110 LRAGGVPKARRRER
-124 TQELLELVGLSGKM
+124 TRELLELVGLAGKM

-201 THQLEVAQRIFDRV
+201 THQLEVAQRVFDRV
-215 AVMENGVII
+215 AVMEDGAII
-224 EQGKTFDVF
+224 EQGTTFDVF
-233 AEPHHETTQAL
+233 AEPRHGTTQAL

-249 GVAVP
+249 GVAIP
-254 ERLVPELPVGR
+254 ERLVPQLPAGR
-265 LVELRYKGNHAF
+265 LVELRYKGDHAF
-277 DPLISAVSS
+277 EPLISAVSN

-291 INVLHGNVEYFGT
+291 VNVLHGNVEYFGT

-312 LVAAIREGQRGAR
+312 LVSAIREGQRGAR
-325 DVEDAL
+325 DVEAAL
-331 DELRGTVF
+331 DELRGKVF
-339 GFKELTD
+339 GFQELTD
-346 AAVEEALD
+346 AAVEDALGAQY
-354 SPYGGGPRT
+354 SGGAHGTGQGTTRR
-363 AAQTKKT
+363 
-370 AQQEVLV
+370 EVLV

>member
-1 MAAIITLDDV
+1 MAASITLDDV

-16 EAGRTIEAVKHA
+16 EAGRAIEAVRHV

-73 TGLRGGPLR
+73 TGLKGGALR
-82 DLRKSIGFVFQGF
+82 DLRKSVGFVFQGF
-95 NLIGNATVGKNIEFA
+95 NLIGNATVGANIEFA
-110 LRAGGVPKARRRGR
+110 LRAGGVPKARRRER
-124 TQELLELVGLSGKM
+124 TRELLELVGLAGKM

-177 ETTEGILALLKRINT
+177 ETTEDILALLKRINT

-201 THQLEVAQRIFDRV
+201 THQLEVAQRVFDRV
-215 AVMENGVII
+215 AVMEDGAII
-224 EQGKTFDVF
+224 EQGTTFDVF
-233 AEPHHETTQAL
+233 AEPRHGTTQAL

-249 GVAVP
+249 GVAIP
-254 ERLVPELPVGR
+254 ERLVPQLPAGR
-265 LVELRYKGNHAF
+265 LVELRYKGDHAF
-277 DPLISAVSS
+277 EPLISAVSN

-291 INVLHGNVEYFGT
+291 VNVLHGNVEYFGT

-312 LVAAIREGQRGAR
+312 LVSAIREGQRGAR
-325 DVEDAL
+325 DVEAAL
-331 DELRGTVF
+331 DELRGKVF
-339 GFKELTD
+339 GFQELTD
-346 AAVEEALD
+346 AAVEDALGAQY
-354 SPYGGGPRT
+354 SGGAHGTGQGTTRR
-363 AAQTKKT
+363 
-370 AQQEVLV
+370 EVLV

>member
-16 EAGRTIEAVKHA
+16 EAGRAIEAVRHV

-73 TGLRGGPLR
+73 TGLKGGALR
-82 DLRKSIGFVFQGF
+82 DLRKSVGFVFQGF
-95 NLIGNATVGKNIEFA
+95 NLIGNATVGANIEFA
-110 LRAGGVPKARRRGR
+110 LRAGGVPKARRRER
-124 TQELLELVGLSGKM
+124 TRELLELVGLAGKM

-168 DEATSALDL
+168 DEATSALDP

-201 THQLEVAQRIFDRV
+201 THQLEVAQRVFDRV
-215 AVMENGVII
+215 AVMEDGAII
-224 EQGKTFDVF
+224 EQGTTFDVF
-233 AEPHHETTQAL
+233 AEPRHGTTQAL

-249 GVAVP
+249 GVAIP
-254 ERLVPELPVGR
+254 ERLVPQLPAGR
-265 LVELRYKGNHAF
+265 LVELRYKGDHAF
-277 DPLISAVSS
+277 EPLISAVSN

-291 INVLHGNVEYFGT
+291 VNVLHGNVEYFGT

-312 LVAAIREGQRGAR
+312 LVSAIREGQRGAR
-325 DVEDAL
+325 DVEAAL
-331 DELRGTVF
+331 DELRGKVF
-339 GFKELTD
+339 GFQELTD
-346 AAVEEALD
+346 AAVEDALGAQY
-354 SPYGGGPRT
+354 SGGAHGTGQGTTRR
-363 AAQTKKT
+363 
-370 AQQEVLV
+370 EVLV

>member
-16 EAGRTIEAVKHA
+16 EAGRAIEAVRHV

-73 TGLRGGPLR
+73 TGLKGGALR
-82 DLRKSIGFVFQGF
+82 DLRKSVGFVFQGF
-95 NLIGNATVGKNIEFA
+95 NLIGNATVGANIEFA
-110 LRAGGVPKARRRGR
+110 LRAGGVPKARRRER
-124 TQELLELVGLSGKM
+124 TRELLELVGLAGKM

-201 THQLEVAQRIFDRV
+201 THQLEVAQRVFDRV
-215 AVMENGVII
+215 AVMEDGAII
-224 EQGKTFDVF
+224 EQGTTFDVF
-233 AEPHHETTQAL
+233 AEPRHGTTQAL

-249 GVAVP
+249 GVAIP
-254 ERLVPELPVGR
+254 ERLVPQLPAGR
-265 LVELRYKGNHAF
+265 LVELRYKGDHAF
-277 DPLISAVSS
+277 EPLISAVSN

-291 INVLHGNVEYFGT
+291 VNVLHGNVEYFGT

-312 LVAAIREGQRGAR
+312 LVSAIREGQRGAR
-325 DVEDAL
+325 DIEAAL
-331 DELRGTVF
+331 DELRGKVF
-339 GFKELTD
+339 GFQELTD
-346 AAVEEALD
+346 AAVEDALGAQY
-354 SPYGGGPRT
+354 SGGAHGTGQGTTRR
-363 AAQTKKT
+363 
-370 AQQEVLV
+370 EVLV